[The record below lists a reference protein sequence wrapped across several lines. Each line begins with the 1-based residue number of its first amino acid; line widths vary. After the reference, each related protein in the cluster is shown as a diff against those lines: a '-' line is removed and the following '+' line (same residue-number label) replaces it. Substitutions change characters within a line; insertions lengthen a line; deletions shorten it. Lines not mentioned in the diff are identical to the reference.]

1 MISRL
6 IKKNVFA
13 VLITTVLASC
23 SGSKK
28 ALVAAEPL
36 KTYEELKDGDGGK
49 MLRGIVTKDQ
59 ITQDTAFHWY
69 NDNLKTYKPDA
80 TTVAALKAKAATVNL
95 VIFGGTWCHD
105 TQNILP
111 KYFSVLQAAGFPE
124 DKLTL
129 IAVDRSKTTV
139 GNLQKPFNITNV
151 PTLIIMKDGKEQG
164 RIVEYGKTG
173 LADKELGE
181 MLNGVQ

>member
-1 MISRL
+1 MRFIKNSFL
-6 IKKNVFA
+6 IASLA
-13 VLITTVLASC
+13 VVIASC
-23 SGSKK
+23 GGSKK
-28 ALVAAEPL
+28 AMVTEPL
-36 KTYEELKDGDGGK
+36 KTYEELKDGDGSK
-49 MLRGIVTKDQ
+49 MLRGIVTKEQ

-69 NDNLKTYKPDA
+69 TDNLKTYTPDA
-80 TTVAALKAKAATVNL
+80 TAVAALKAKASTVSL

-111 KYFSVLQAAGFPE
+111 KYFSILQAAGFPE
-124 DKLTL
+124 DKVTL

-164 RIVEYGKTG
+164 RIIEYGKTG

-181 MLNGVQ
+181 MLNGMQ